1 MTMSDDGA
9 RKRIESELER
19 VNREVVAL
27 KTEPRPEELEGL
39 GDTSS
44 VTEEFDAISYT
55 EIEELRSDRLGR
67 LLDRAAALD
76 EALHRIDEGT
86 YGVCVA
92 CGNRILEERLRALPE
107 AARCNRCQE
116 ELEASPAHERL
127 RANEWKLAGEAY
139 EEREK
144 LQEKGFERRPEPL
157 QDVEGFFEQEE

>member
-1 MTMSDDGA
+1 MTMFDDGV

-86 YGVCVA
+86 YAVCVA
-92 CGNRILEERLRALPE
+92 CGNRILEDAMVYV
-107 AARCNRCQE
+107 
-116 ELEASPAHERL
+116 LE
-127 RANEWKLAGEAY
+127 KY
-139 EEREK
+139 
-144 LQEKGFERRPEPL
+144 F
-157 QDVEGFFEQEE
+157 EGFALRIVRNPQQVDRFRLDLIAQRGRK